1 MVHRQSEKLL
11 YPCFRTQTK
20 DDCVRCEN
28 VVYALKMMLVIV
40 CFSGCAGYRLGTRT
54 LFRQD
59 IRTIHVP
66 IIRSESFRPEMG
78 VRLTEAVQKEIE
90 NRTPYKITGA
100 ATADSTLVCR
110 INYDTKRVV
119 TETRTD
125 EPRLLRQTLAAEV
138 NWTDRIGNVLM
149 ENRFLPPGET
159 AFLFTERSE
168 MVPEAGQSLATS
180 QQHSIQRMASHIVD
194 QMEARW

>member
-1 MVHRQSEKLL
+1 MVSRLPESFVCLL
-11 YPCFRTQTK
+11 LLGLSIIQT
-20 DDCVRCEN
+20 
-28 VVYALKMMLVIV
+28 
-40 CFSGCAGYRLGTRT
+40 GCAGYRLGTRT

-59 IRTIHVP
+59 IRTVHVP
-66 IIRSESFRPEMG
+66 IIRSDSFRPELG

-90 NRTPYKITGA
+90 DRTPYKIVDA

-110 INYDTKRVV
+110 INFDTKRVL

-125 EPRLLRQTLAAEV
+125 EPRDLRLTLAAEV

-159 AFLFTERSE
+159 AFYFSE
-168 MVPEAGQSLATS
+168 QSDLVPEGGQSITTS
-180 QQHSIQRMASHIVD
+180 QQRAIQRMADHIVD

>member
-1 MVHRQSEKLL
+1 MVGSASW
-11 YPCFRTQTK
+11 FRSMLFSF
-20 DDCVRCEN
+20 V
-28 VVYALKMMLVIV
+28 MLVCV
-40 CFSGCAGYRLGTRT
+40 TGCAGYRLGTRT

-59 IRTIHVP
+59 IRTVHVP
-66 IIRSESFRPEMG
+66 IIRSESFRPEIG

-90 NRTPYKITGA
+90 DRTPYKIVDA
-100 ATADSTLVCR
+100 SVADSTLVCR
-110 INYDTKRVV
+110 INFDTKRVV

-125 EPRLLRQTLAAEV
+125 EPRDLRLTLAAEV

-159 AFLFTERSE
+159 AYYFSERSDL
-168 MVPEAGQSLATS
+168 VPEGGQSITTS
-180 QQHSIQRMASHIVD
+180 QQRAIERMADHIVD